1 MAYRVE
7 GFRAAGVSCGIKPSG
22 ALDLALIVSDCT
34 ANAAAVFTRNRFP
47 GAPVRVSRAHLRDG
61 RARAVVVNS
70 GISNVATGAV
80 GLRNARAMCEQT
92 AEEVGLHPS
101 DVQVASTGVIG
112 IQLPIERVA
121 VGIRK
126 AARALSST
134 GWSRAARAILTTDTR
149 PKLSQVTQRSFSLL
163 GVAKGAGMIMPNM
176 ATMLVYMVT
185 DLAVES
191 PFLGDAL
198 REAVDPTFN
207 RLTIDGETSTSD
219 TVLVRANG
227 AAGNRPLGRRSA
239 GADDFCKALA
249 EVSSTLTEKLALDG
263 EGVTKIARIHVRG
276 ARSDRTAQQI
286 ARSVGNS
293 MLVKTALH
301 GADPNWGR
309 IVQAIGAAGA
319 AFSPGRVGIR
329 IGGAEVLRC
338 GTGVDSAAALRL
350 AERAMRRKKV
360 EIEITLGTGSG
371 SASIL
376 TTDLSHGYVAINS
389 EYTT

>member
-1 MAYRVE
+1 MAYRVA
-7 GFRAAGVSCGIKPSG
+7 GFRAAGVRCGIKPSG
-22 ALDLALIVSDCT
+22 ALDLALFVSDSP

-70 GISNVATGAV
+70 GNSNVATGAV
-80 GLRNARAMCEQT
+80 GLRNARAMCRQA
-92 AEEVGLHPS
+92 AEELGLPPK

-112 IQLPIERVA
+112 KQLPMELIA
-121 VGIRK
+121 PGIRK
-126 AARALSST
+126 AARALSAT

-149 PKLSQVTQRSFSLL
+149 PKLAQVTRRSFSLL
-163 GVAKGAGMIMPNM
+163 GFAKGSGMIMPNM

-191 PFLGDAL
+191 AFLSDAL

-219 TVLVRANG
+219 TVLVMANG
-227 AAGNRPLGRRSA
+227 AAGNRPLARRSA
-239 GADDFCKALA
+239 GADDFRKALA
-249 EVSSTLTEKLALDG
+249 ELSSTLTEKLALDG

-276 ARSDRTAQQI
+276 ARSDRAAQQI

-293 MLVKTALH
+293 VLVKTALH

-319 AFSPGRVGIR
+319 VFSPERVGIR
-329 IGGAEVLRC
+329 IADVELMRQ
-338 GTGVDSAAALRL
+338 GTALESTTALRQ
-350 AERAMRRKKV
+350 AERAMRRKKI
-360 EIEITLGTGSG
+360 EIEITLGSG
-371 SASIL
+371 PGDASIL

>member
-1 MAYRVE
+1 MAYRVA
-7 GFRAAGVSCGIKPSG
+7 GFRAAGVRCGIKPSG
-22 ALDLALIVSDCT
+22 ALDLALFVSDSP

-80 GLRNARAMCEQT
+80 GLSNARAMCRQA
-92 AEEVGLHPS
+92 AEELGLPPK

-112 IQLPIERVA
+112 NQLPMELIA
-121 VGIRK
+121 SGIRK
-126 AARALSST
+126 AARALSAT

-149 PKLSQVTQRSFSLL
+149 PKLAQVTRRSFSLL
-163 GVAKGAGMIMPNM
+163 GFAKGSGMVMPNM

-191 PFLGDAL
+191 AFLSDAL

-219 TVLVRANG
+219 TVLVMANG
-227 AAGNRPLGRRSA
+227 AAGNRPLARRSA
-239 GADDFCKALA
+239 GADDFRKALA
-249 EVSSTLTEKLALDG
+249 ELSSTLTEKLALDG

-276 ARSDRTAQQI
+276 ARSDRAAQQI

-293 MLVKTALH
+293 VLVKTALH

-319 AFSPGRVGIR
+319 VFSPERVGIR
-329 IGGAEVLRC
+329 IAGAELMRQ
-338 GTGVDSAAALRL
+338 GTALESTTALRQ
-350 AERAMRRKKV
+350 AERAMRRKKI
-360 EIEITLGTGSG
+360 EIEITLGSG
-371 SASIL
+371 PGDASIL
-376 TTDLSHGYVAINS
+376 TTDLSHGYIAINS
-389 EYTT
+389 EYTS

>member
-1 MAYRVE
+1 MAYRVA
-7 GFRAAGVSCGIKPSG
+7 GFRAAGVRCGIKPSG
-22 ALDLALIVSDCT
+22 ALDLALFVSDSP

-80 GLRNARAMCEQT
+80 GLRNARAMCRQA
-92 AEEVGLHPS
+92 AEELGLPPK

-112 IQLPIERVA
+112 NQLPMELIA
-121 VGIRK
+121 SGIRK
-126 AARALSST
+126 AARALSAT

-149 PKLSQVTQRSFSLL
+149 PKLAQVTRRSFSLL
-163 GVAKGAGMIMPNM
+163 GFAKGSGMVMPNM

-191 PFLGDAL
+191 AFLSDAL

-219 TVLVRANG
+219 TVLVMANG
-227 AAGNRPLGRRSA
+227 AAGNRPLARRSA
-239 GADDFCKALA
+239 GADDFRKALA
-249 EVSSTLTEKLALDG
+249 ELSSTLTEKLALDG

-276 ARSDRTAQQI
+276 ARSDRAAQQI

-293 MLVKTALH
+293 VLVKTALH

-319 AFSPGRVGIR
+319 VFSPERVGIR
-329 IGGAEVLRC
+329 IAGAELMRQ
-338 GTGVDSAAALRL
+338 GTALESTTALRQ
-350 AERAMRRKKV
+350 AERAMRRKKI
-360 EIEITLGTGSG
+360 EIEITLGSG
-371 SASIL
+371 PGDASIL
-376 TTDLSHGYVAINS
+376 TTDLSHGYIAINS
-389 EYTT
+389 EYTS

>member
-1 MAYRVE
+1 MAYRVA
-7 GFRAAGVSCGIKPSG
+7 GFRAAGVRCGIKPSG
-22 ALDLALIVSDCT
+22 ALDLALFVSDSP

-47 GAPVRVSRAHLRDG
+47 GAPVRVSRAHLRNG

-70 GISNVATGAV
+70 GNSNVATGAV
-80 GLRNARAMCEQT
+80 GLRNARAMCRQAADEL
-92 AEEVGLHPS
+92 GLPPK

-112 IQLPIERVA
+112 NQLPMELIA
-121 VGIRK
+121 PGIRK
-126 AARALSST
+126 AARALSAT
-134 GWSRAARAILTTDTR
+134 GWSRAARTILTTDTR
-149 PKLSQVTQRSFSLL
+149 PKLAQITRRSFSLL
-163 GVAKGAGMIMPNM
+163 GFAKGSGMIMPNM

-191 PFLGDAL
+191 AFLSDAL

-219 TVLVRANG
+219 TVLVMANG
-227 AAGNRPLGRRSA
+227 AAGNRPLARRSA
-239 GADDFCKALA
+239 GADDFRKALA
-249 EVSSTLTEKLALDG
+249 ELSSTLTEKLALDG

-276 ARSDRTAQQI
+276 ARSDRAAQQI

-293 MLVKTALH
+293 VLVKTALH

-319 AFSPGRVGIR
+319 VFSPERVGIR
-329 IGGAEVLRC
+329 IGGAELMRQ
-338 GTGVDSAAALRL
+338 GTALESTTALRQ
-350 AERAMRRKKV
+350 AERAMRRKKI
-360 EIEITLGTGSG
+360 EIEITLGSG
-371 SASIL
+371 PGDASIL

>member
-1 MAYRVE
+1 MAYRVA
-7 GFRAAGVSCGIKPSG
+7 GFRAAGVRCGIKPSG
-22 ALDLALIVSDCT
+22 ALDLALFVSDSP

-80 GLRNARAMCEQT
+80 GLRNARAMCRQA
-92 AEEVGLHPS
+92 AEELGLPPK

-112 IQLPIERVA
+112 NQLPMELIA
-121 VGIRK
+121 PGIRK
-126 AARALSST
+126 AARALSAT

-149 PKLSQVTQRSFSLL
+149 PKLAQVTRRSFSLL
-163 GVAKGAGMIMPNM
+163 GFAKGSGMVMPNM

-191 PFLGDAL
+191 AFLSDAL

-219 TVLVRANG
+219 TVLVMANG
-227 AAGNRPLGRRSA
+227 AAGNRPLVRRSA
-239 GADDFCKALA
+239 GADDFRKALA
-249 EVSSTLTEKLALDG
+249 ELSSTLTEKLALDG

-276 ARSDRTAQQI
+276 ARSDRAAQQI

-293 MLVKTALH
+293 VLVKTALH

-319 AFSPGRVGIR
+319 VFSPERVGIR
-329 IGGAEVLRC
+329 IGDAELMRQ
-338 GTGVDSAAALRL
+338 GTARESTTALRQ
-350 AERAMRRKKV
+350 AERAMRRKKI
-360 EIEITLGTGSG
+360 EIEITLGSG
-371 SASIL
+371 PGDASIL

>member
-1 MAYRVE
+1 MAYRVA
-7 GFRAAGVSCGIKPSG
+7 GFRAAGVSCAIKPSG
-22 ALDLALIVSDCT
+22 ALDLALIVSDRP

-80 GLRNARAMCEQT
+80 GLRNARAMCRQ
-92 AEEVGLHPS
+92 AADEVGLRLS

-112 IQLPIERVA
+112 TQLPMERIA
-121 VGIRK
+121 LGIRK

-149 PKLSQVTQRSFSLL
+149 PKLVQVTLRNFSLL

-191 PFLGDAL
+191 AFLDDAL

-207 RLTIDGETSTSD
+207 HLTIDGETSTSD
-219 TVLVRANG
+219 TVLVLANG
-227 AAGNRPLGRRSA
+227 AAGNRRLGRRSA
-239 GADDFCKALA
+239 GAEDFRKALA
-249 EVSSTLTEKLALDG
+249 EVCSTLTEKLALDG

>member
-1 MAYRVE
+1 MAYRVA
-7 GFRAAGVSCGIKPSG
+7 GFRAAGVSCAIKPSG
-22 ALDLALIVSDCT
+22 ALDLALIVSDRP

-80 GLRNARAMCEQT
+80 GLRNARAMCRQ
-92 AEEVGLHPS
+92 AADEVGLRLS

-112 IQLPIERVA
+112 TQLPMERIA
-121 VGIRK
+121 LGIRK

-149 PKLSQVTQRSFSLL
+149 PKLVQVTQRNFSLL

-191 PFLGDAL
+191 AFLADAL

-207 RLTIDGETSTSD
+207 HLTIDGETSTSD
-219 TVLVRANG
+219 TVLVMANG
-227 AAGNRPLGRRSA
+227 AAGNRGLGRRSV
-239 GADDFCKALA
+239 GAEDFRKALA
-249 EVSSTLTEKLALDG
+249 EVCSTLTEKLALDG

>member
-1 MAYRVE
+1 MAYRVA
-7 GFRAAGVSCGIKPSG
+7 GFRAAGVRCGIKPSG
-22 ALDLALIVSDCT
+22 ALDLALFVSDSP

-80 GLRNARAMCEQT
+80 GLRNARAMCRQA
-92 AEEVGLHPS
+92 AEELGLPPK

-112 IQLPIERVA
+112 NQLPMELIA
-121 VGIRK
+121 PGIRK
-126 AARALSST
+126 AARALSAT

-149 PKLSQVTQRSFSLL
+149 PKLAQVTRRSFSLL
-163 GVAKGAGMIMPNM
+163 GFAKGSGMVMPNM

-191 PFLGDAL
+191 AFLSDAL

-219 TVLVRANG
+219 TVLVMANG
-227 AAGNRPLGRRSA
+227 AAGNRPLARRSA
-239 GADDFCKALA
+239 GADDFRKALA
-249 EVSSTLTEKLALDG
+249 ELSSMLTEKLALDG

-276 ARSDRTAQQI
+276 ARSDRAAQQI

-293 MLVKTALH
+293 VLVKTALH

-319 AFSPGRVGIR
+319 VFSPERVGIR
-329 IGGAEVLRC
+329 IGDAELMRQ
-338 GTGVDSAAALRL
+338 GTALESTTALRQ
-350 AERAMRRKKV
+350 AERAMRRKKI
-360 EIEITLGTGSG
+360 EIEITLGSG
-371 SASIL
+371 PGDASIL

>member
-1 MAYRVE
+1 MAYRVA

-22 ALDLALIVSDCT
+22 ALDLALIVSDFP

-80 GLRNARAMCEQT
+80 GLRNARGMCRQT
-92 AEEVGLHPS
+92 AEVMGLRPS

-112 IQLPIERVA
+112 RQLPMESIA
-121 VGIRK
+121 VGIPK
-126 AARALSST
+126 ASRALSPT

-149 PKLSQVTQRSFSLL
+149 PKLAQVTRRSFSLL
-163 GVAKGAGMIMPNM
+163 GLAKGAGMVMPNM

-191 PFLGDAL
+191 SFLSDAL

-219 TVLVRANG
+219 TVLVMANG
-227 AAGNRPLGRRSA
+227 AAGNRPLGPRSA
-239 GADDFCKALA
+239 GAADLRKALA
-249 EVSSTLTEKLALDG
+249 EVSSALTEKLALDG

-276 ARSDRTAQQI
+276 ARSDRTAELI

-293 MLVKTALH
+293 ALVKTALH

-309 IVQAIGAAGA
+309 IVQAIGSAGA

-329 IGGAEVLRC
+329 IGGAELLRR
-338 GTGVDSAAALRL
+338 GMAIESTAALRM

-360 EIEITLGTGSG
+360 EIEITLGTGPG

-376 TTDLSHGYVAINS
+376 TTDLSQGYVAINS
-389 EYTT
+389 EYAT